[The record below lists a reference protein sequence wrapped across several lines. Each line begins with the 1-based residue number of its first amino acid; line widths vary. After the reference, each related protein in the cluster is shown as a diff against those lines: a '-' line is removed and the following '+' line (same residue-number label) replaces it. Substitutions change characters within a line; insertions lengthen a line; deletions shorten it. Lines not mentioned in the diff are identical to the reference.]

1 MSLGSQNVKDTY
13 CWIGIQFIYTSL
25 VCIKICVMNH
35 LYFSRKET
43 YIYTKLAWLVVIMFC
58 LSASH
63 SWGQY
68 FVNFEGSG
76 ETNGSYDAATVSLSG
91 TNWSIG
97 PEALIGDL
105 GNDWKNGSRS
115 LRLRARNGSL
125 ASMTANKTNGIGTI
139 SFSYRRYGTDGSQ
152 QPYAVE
158 YSTNNGSSWT
168 QIGSNITGTADVQT
182 FNQTVNVTGNIRIRF
197 RLTTSPGTS
206 GDRRLNIDDINI
218 TDYTGVP
225 TPSLTASTPTLS
237 GFNYVQGSGPSG
249 QLTYTLSGTDLVG
262 SGNIVV
268 TAPTNYQVSLTSGS
282 GFANSIN
289 VPFASGIV
297 TGQPRTIYVRLNAG
311 LNAQCASYSGNITHT
326 GGGATA
332 INVAVQGTVSATLLP
347 PLHNLSS
354 SNFTFTTWAN
364 SSQCRTYPTNM
375 RLWRTAS
382 ILTSASTANPTAN
395 YEGAY
400 NLSSASRISG
410 QGANGVSFVATGSE
424 GAGIPFGAA
433 VGLNT
438 TGRENIQV
446 SWLSR
451 MVSQGDG
458 ATPREFRLRLQYR
471 VGSGSWVAVS
481 GPVEYTSSGKTNG
494 SSQTLTGTLPSAC
507 DNQAEVYV
515 RWVYYEAAAN
525 SGGSRPEIG
534 LDDITISSSPLSPAT
549 ITTGTSVTGAPFTM
563 SNCTSTHSGSISYT
577 IGGSTPF
584 VSGNVFTAELSDA
597 SGSFAQ
603 PLAIGSVTSTSAG
616 SISITIPENLAT
628 GTGYRIR
635 VVGSD
640 PETTGSQSNAF
651 TITQNGAYCPQVGDF
666 QTRASGTWASTGT
679 WHTYNYV
686 AASKSRVWQN
696 ATIQPNN
703 ANLNVYVRNGHT
715 VTLSDGPKSVNHLV
729 IDNGGR
735 LYRNNTS
742 CANLQY
748 VNLGGDLLC
757 NGNFGNGTTS
767 DAIGLNI
774 QVGAH
779 TIHGSGSFNAHRI
792 RLSDE
797 DNNNALRGSATLTID
812 MDVTLR
818 YNPSSCT
825 GGFNAIYSNRTASE
839 TFDVIIN
846 SGRTLTISDPTA
858 SIGMDGANN
867 PPTVYPGTDRGGG
880 YTVFGTIICEGY
892 YMLGSN
898 NTPANRKPY
907 MRIKNGGLVRV
918 AYLDFGDNNVA
929 SGGELTIENGGT
941 LEITGASSGNSWLNT
956 GVGSINFTVQS
967 GSLIKYNSN
976 SNQSIPGNLFT
987 YNNLTK
993 SGTGTL
999 NLSSNLTVEGNLTF
1013 EDGIIATGA
1022 NDLIVSNSSAG
1033 AIVGANTSGSTKFVN
1048 GRLIRNTNNAVYFF
1062 PVGNPT
1068 YGVQGF
1074 TIDVTGS
1081 GNVLGFVENNTTAP
1095 LVDRAYC
1102 DIETTDAVGSQIG
1115 QGTAGPDGFLD
1126 QMIFDLSSPLQWNV
1140 TNPGGGVTS
1149 YDITVNPNGA
1159 NDIEPVMAMDG
1170 TEIRFLLKNGE
1181 PGNGGVPT
1189 GNVPDEFDENG
1200 FLACPNGYTLTG
1212 MTSFSTFTINGST
1225 GANTQLPIELLY
1237 FNAVPKNR
1245 VVSLIWKTASELNND
1260 FFTVQ
1265 RSQDGFTWED
1275 VLQIDGAGT
1284 TTLHN
1289 NYSEMDMHPYSG
1301 VSYYRLKQTDFDGQF
1316 SYSNIVSVVI
1326 DTEDKQLVKAVNIL
1340 GQEVEL
1346 DAKGMVIL
1354 IFSNGESLKRVN
1366 E

>member
-1 MSLGSQNVKDTY
+1 MKNINCILLNFTVVTKFAWVFVILFSLNTSQ
-13 CWIGIQFIYTSL
+13 
-25 VCIKICVMNH
+25 
-35 LYFSRKET
+35 
-43 YIYTKLAWLVVIMFC
+43 
-58 LSASH
+58 

-76 ETNGSYDAATVSLSG
+76 ETNGAYAAATVSLSG
-91 TNWSIG
+91 INWSIG

-105 GNDWKNGSRS
+105 VNDWKNGSRS

-125 ASMTANKTNGIGTI
+125 ASMTSNKSNGIGTI

-168 QIGSNITGTADVQT
+168 QIGSNITGTATVQT
-182 FNQTVNVTGNIRIRF
+182 FNETVNVTGNIRIRF
-197 RLTTSPGTS
+197 RLTTSPGTG

-218 TDYTGVP
+218 TDYTGAATP
-225 TPSLTASTPTLS
+225 TLTASSPTLV
-237 GFNYVQGSGPSG
+237 GFNYIQGSGPSG
-249 QLTYTLSGTDLVG
+249 QLSYTLSGTDLVG

-311 LNAQCASYSGNITHT
+311 LNAQCATYSGNITHT
-326 GGGATA
+326 GGDATA
-332 INVAVQGTVSATLLP
+332 INVGVEGTISATLLP

-354 SNFTFTTWAN
+354 SSFTFSSWAN

-382 ILTSASTANPTAN
+382 ILTTASTANPTAN

-458 ATPREFRLRLQYR
+458 APTPREFRLRLQYR

-549 ITTGTSVTGAPFTM
+549 ITTGTSVSGAPFTM
-563 SNCTSTHSGSISYT
+563 STCASTQSGSISYT

-584 VSGNVFTAELSDA
+584 VSGNVFTAELSNA

-603 PLAIGSVTSTSAG
+603 PLAIGSVISTSAG
-616 SISITIPENLAT
+616 SISITIPENLPT
-628 GTGYRIR
+628 GSGYRIR
-635 VVGSD
+635 IVGSN
-640 PETTGSQSNAF
+640 PATTGSQSNTF
-651 TITQNGAYCPQVGDF
+651 TITQNGSYCPQIGDF
-666 QTRASGTWASTGT
+666 ETRTSGTWSNTDI

-696 ATIQPNN
+696 ASVQPNN
-703 ANLNVYVRNGHT
+703 TNLNVYIRNGHT
-715 VTLSDGPKSVNHLV
+715 VTLSDGPKSIKDLV
-729 IDNGGR
+729 IENGAR
-735 LYRNNTS
+735 VYRNNTL
-742 CANLQY
+742 CDNIQFI
-748 VNLGGDLLC
+748 NLGGDVFC
-757 NGNFGNGTTS
+757 NGNFGNGSTP

-774 QVGAH
+774 QVGEH
-779 TIHGSGSFNAHRI
+779 TIHGSGTFNAQRI
-792 RLSDE
+792 RLSDQ
-797 DNNNALRGSATLTID
+797 DNNFALRGSASLIMD
-812 MDVTLR
+812 MDITLR
-818 YNPSSCT
+818 YDPTTCT
-825 GGFNAIYSNRTASE
+825 IGGGANAIYSNRTSTE
-839 TFDVIIN
+839 TFDVVIN
-846 SGRTLTISDPTA
+846 AGKTFTVTSANA
-858 SIGMDGANN
+858 SIGMDGANST
-867 PPTVYPGTDRGGG
+867 PTVYPGTNRGGG
-880 YTVFGTIICEGY
+880 YTVYGTIDCAGS

-898 NTPANRKPY
+898 NPAAQRPY
-907 MRIKNGGLVRV
+907 MRIENGGLVKVR
-918 AYLDFGDNNVA
+918 YLDYGDNNVA
-929 SGGELTIENGGT
+929 SGGSLTIENGGQ
-941 LEITGASSGNSWLNT
+941 LEITGGLSGETWVNNSQ
-956 GVGSINFTVQS
+956 GSIIFDVKS
-967 GSLIKYNSN
+967 GATIKYNS
-976 SNQSIPGNLFT
+976 STNQNIPGNLFT

-993 SGTGTL
+993 SGAGTL
-999 NLSSNLTVEGNLTF
+999 NLSSNLTIAGNLTF

-1022 NDLIVSNSSAG
+1022 NDLIVSNSSASS
-1033 AIVGANTSGSTKFVN
+1033 IVGANTTGSTKYVN
-1048 GRLIRNTNNAVYFF
+1048 GRLIRNTNNASYFF

-1074 TIDVTGS
+1074 TINVTGS
-1081 GNVLGFVENNTTAP
+1081 GNVLGFVENNTTEP

-1115 QGTAGPDGFLD
+1115 QGTPGSDGFLD
-1126 QMIFDLSSPLQWNV
+1126 CMIFDLSSPLQWNV
-1140 TNPGGGVTS
+1140 TNPGSGITS
-1149 YDITVNPNGA
+1149 YDITVNANGA
-1159 NDIEPVMAMDG
+1159 NDVSPVVAADA

-1181 PGNGGVPT
+1181 PGNTGVPT
-1189 GNVPDEFDENG
+1189 VNVPEDFEEFG
-1200 FLACPNGYTLTG
+1200 FEMCPNGYSLSGLTG
-1212 MTSFSTFTINGST
+1212 FSTFTINGSS
-1225 GANTQLPIELLY
+1225 GSNTTLPIELLF
-1237 FNAVPKNR
+1237 FNATLSNEHVDLNW
-1245 VVSLIWKTASELNND
+1245 STASELNND
-1260 FFTVQ
+1260 YFTIE
-1265 RSQDGFTWED
+1265 RSNDGVNWEK
-1275 VLQIDGAGT
+1275 INETNGAGT
-1284 TTLHN
+1284 TTQRT
-1289 NYSEMDMHPYSG
+1289 NYSAIDERPLQG
-1301 VSYYRLKQTDFDGQF
+1301 ISYYRLKQTDFDGKYSF
-1316 SYSNIVSVVI
+1316 SNIASVFVH
-1326 DTEDKQLVKAVNIL
+1326 DFEKQLLKVVNVL
-1340 GQEVEL
+1340 GQEVEQNT
-1346 DAKGMVIL
+1346 KGLVIL
-1354 IFSNGESLKRVN
+1354 IFSNGESLKKIN